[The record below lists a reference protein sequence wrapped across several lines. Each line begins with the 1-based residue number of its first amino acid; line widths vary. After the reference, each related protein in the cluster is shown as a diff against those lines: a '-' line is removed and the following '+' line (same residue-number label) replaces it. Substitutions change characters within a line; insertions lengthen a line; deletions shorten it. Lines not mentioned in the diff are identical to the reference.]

1 MEPQSKKQ
9 HGRIRRRREKSMAR
23 IGIIGAM
30 EEEVTYLKSI
40 AAEKTERDGFVSG
53 KIGGKDVVVVMS
65 GIGKVNAALCAQ
77 RLIREFGATHVIN
90 TGIAGAAGK
99 GLDVLDMVA
108 STDAVYHD
116 FDVTGFGYKPTV
128 IPRMETSV
136 FKADEGM
143 RKAALKSF
151 NGLKDTE
158 DFKGHKIV
166 EGRIASGDQF
176 ISSREAKQKIIGLCA
191 PACVEMEG
199 AAIAHACYV
208 NKTPFLIL
216 RCMSDCAD
224 DGEESTY
231 SFNDKTAAN
240 MSALTVK
247 GIIERL

>member
-1 MEPQSKKQ
+1 MQ
-9 HGRIRRRREKSMAR
+9 R

-30 EEEVTYLKSI
+30 DEEVSYLKSI
-40 AAEKTERDGFVSG
+40 AEDKTEKDGFVSG
-53 KIGGKDVVVVMS
+53 KIGGKEVVIVMS

-77 RLIREFGATHVIN
+77 RLIREFGATRVIN

-99 GLDVLDMVA
+99 GLSVLDMVA

-128 IPRMETSV
+128 IPRMETSE
-136 FKADEGM
+136 FKADERM
-143 RKAALKSF
+143 RKAALESF
-151 NGLKDTE
+151 NELKDTE

-176 ISSREAKQKIIGLCA
+176 ISSREVKDRIIALCA

-199 AAIAHACYV
+199 AAIAHACFV

-224 DGEESTY
+224 DGEEATY